1 MVYDE
6 YFIEIFRDDRRLGS
20 GVRLT
25 RDFALTAAHCLEE
38 RELEGRAAVRLGLP
52 DGKDATGEVQDYDR
66 ASDLALLRLIFQKDE
81 DVQLPGVCF
90 DDARPHEPW
99 KATHQ
104 LPDGDDVLRG
114 SVAEVSY
121 VYGSTGRGGTIN
133 ALRLDCDWVPDDCT
147 LFAGS
152 PVERGDPYRPPV
164 VLGLIVQH
172 RAGGRAPDG
181 TLFAGTVREAVTRFK
196 RFRFRIEDLAGDP
209 APPLAVRPFAVG
221 ATETE
226 KEILIRTAVEDA
238 LDKAGFP
245 RVVRV
250 HWTRR

>member
-6 YFIEIFRDDRRLGS
+6 YFIEVFREERRLGS

-25 RDFALTAAHCLEE
+25 RDFALTAAHCLEG
-38 RELEGRAAVRLGLP
+38 RELEGRVAVRLCLP
-52 DGKDATGEVQDYDR
+52 DGKHATGEVQDYDR

-90 DDARPHEPW
+90 DDARPQELW

-104 LPDGDDVLRG
+104 PPDGDDILCG

-121 VYGSTGRGGTIN
+121 TYGSTGRGGTIS
-133 ALRLDCDWVPDDCT
+133 ALRLDCGWIPDDYAI
-147 LFAGS
+147 FAGS
-152 PVERGDPYRPPV
+152 PVERGDPYRTPV
-164 VLGLIVQH
+164 VLGLIVQD
-172 RAGGRAPDG
+172 RAGGAPDG

-196 RFRFRIEDLAGDP
+196 RFRFRVEDLAGDP
-209 APPLAVRPFAVG
+209 APPLAVRPFVVG

-238 LDKAGFP
+238 LDRAGFP